1 MGLARGPGWRPVGG
15 RLPSVRRRLREGAAS
30 CSGSI
35 DCAGILK
42 LRNSDIE
49 LRKGETD
56 IGRKNTRVRLV
67 FRVHIPQP
75 NGRTLSLQVASNP
88 IECCKYCTS
97 PSSGGA
103 GTGLGADT
111 FFRDAFSVLLVWV
124 PGELCFSCAAAGN
137 SCSSKG
143 TIACLSRVNR
153 GRLDLSWRW
162 VWLALRCCRACP
174 QLPTLTGRIKRKEG

>member
-1 MGLARGPGWRPVGG
+1 MPSRKAESLVLAQQTSWAESQAMAFV
-15 RLPSVRRRLREGAAS
+15 S
-30 CSGSI
+30 CSI

-88 IECCKYCTS
+88 IECCK
-97 PSSGGA
+97 
-103 GTGLGADT
+103 
-111 FFRDAFSVLLVWV
+111 
-124 PGELCFSCAAAGN
+124 
-137 SCSSKG
+137 
-143 TIACLSRVNR
+143 
-153 GRLDLSWRW
+153 
-162 VWLALRCCRACP
+162 
-174 QLPTLTGRIKRKEG
+174 

>member
-1 MGLARGPGWRPVGG
+1 MLIF
-15 RLPSVRRRLREGAAS
+15 
-30 CSGSI
+30 GSI

-88 IECCKYCTS
+88 IECCEYHPLPPVSQATLGVSFSSHTFAFPVCSLVNCACPTKHILRRNTRLH
-97 PSSGGA
+97 PSSVHWC
-103 GTGLGADT
+103 
-111 FFRDAFSVLLVWV
+111 RV
-124 PGELCFSCAAAGN
+124 CF
-137 SCSSKG
+137 
-143 TIACLSRVNR
+143 
-153 GRLDLSWRW
+153 
-162 VWLALRCCRACP
+162 
-174 QLPTLTGRIKRKEG
+174 